1 MDKAARDE
9 YNRQYYAKNKAKI
22 DAKQSAKEECKHCGR
37 SVRHENIWKHMKTDY
52 LILYLMTDKVRNWME
67 SMPKQFKP
75 IKKDD
80 PTFPSHMIKPSS
92 MIVTI
97 GPTGSGKTNSVVEF
111 LHRKDGRF
119 FEIIIYTGSS
129 SDEPYYNYLAS
140 AIDGL
145 QLIDNVG
152 DLPNIDNYKQSDS
165 KDLEKLIV
173 FDDSVMSDEKVL
185 KQIAKWFMCA
195 RKVGFTCMFLAQDY
209 VSTPKFIRRNAHY
222 LQLFKLADQDDVG
235 RILRKHAT
243 DTDVR
248 TLRNMMNECTREKG
262 NFLTIAVNDRAETK
276 YRQNFTGILDP
287 DEF

>member
-1 MDKAARDE
+1 
-9 YNRQYYAKNKAKI
+9 
-22 DAKQSAKEECKHCGR
+22 
-37 SVRHENIWKHMKTDY
+37 
-52 LILYLMTDKVRNWME
+52 MTDKVRNWME
-67 SMPKQFKP
+67 SMPKQFRS
-75 IKKDD
+75 IKKED

-97 GPTGSGKTNSVVEF
+97 GPTGCGKTNSVVEF

-129 SDEPYYNYLAS
+129 SDEPYYNYLAG

-145 QLIDNVG
+145 QLIDNVAE
-152 DLPNIDNYKQSDS
+152 LPNIDNYKTDES

-173 FDDSVMSDEKVL
+173 FDDSVKKYGDEKVL

-195 RKVGFTCMFLAQDY
+195 
-209 VSTPKFIRRNAHY
+209 H
-222 LQLFKLADQDDVG
+222 QDDVG
-235 RILRKHAT
+235 RILRKYAS

-248 TLRNMMNECTREKG
+248 TMRRMHNHCTQNNGE
-262 NFLTIAVNDRAETK
+262 FLTIAVKDPVETK
-276 YRQNFTGILDP
+276 YRHNFIGMLDP

>member
-1 MDKAARDE
+1 
-9 YNRQYYAKNKAKI
+9 
-22 DAKQSAKEECKHCGR
+22 
-37 SVRHENIWKHMKTDY
+37 
-52 LILYLMTDKVRNWME
+52 MTDNVRNWME

-75 IKKDD
+75 VKKAD
-80 PTFPSHMIKPSS
+80 PTYPTHLIKPSS

-97 GPTGSGKTNSVVEF
+97 GPTGCGKTNSIVEF

-119 FEIIIYTGSS
+119 FEIIIFTGSS
-129 SDEPYYNYLAS
+129 ADEPYYQCLAG

-152 DLPNIDNYKQSDS
+152 ALPNIDNYKESDN

-222 LQLFKLADQDDVG
+222 LQLFKLADMSDVK
-235 RILRKHAT
+235 RILSKYANE
-243 DTDVR
+243 TDVR
-248 TLRNMMNECTREKG
+248 TLTRMLNHCTQEKG
-262 NFLTIAVNDRAETK
+262 NFLTIAVNEPVETK
-276 YRQNFTGILDP
+276 YCQNFIGILDP

>member
-1 MDKAARDE
+1 
-9 YNRQYYAKNKAKI
+9 
-22 DAKQSAKEECKHCGR
+22 
-37 SVRHENIWKHMKTDY
+37 
-52 LILYLMTDKVRNWME
+52 MTDKVRNWIE
-67 SMPKQFKP
+67 AMPKQFRP
-75 IKKDD
+75 VKKDD
-80 PTFPSHMIKPSS
+80 PTYPTHLIKPSS

-97 GPTGSGKTNSVVEF
+97 GPTGCGKTNSIVEF

-129 SDEPYYNYLAS
+129 SDEPLYQYLAG

-145 QLIDNVG
+145 KLIDNVG
-152 DLPNIDNYKQSDS
+152 ELPNIDTYKDSES

-222 LQLFKLADQDDVG
+222 LQLFNLADMSDVK
-235 RILRKHAT
+235 RILSKYAKE
-243 DTDVR
+243 TDVR
-248 TLRNMMNECTREKG
+248 TLTNMLTYCTQDKG
-262 NFLTIAVNDRAETK
+262 NFLTIAVNEPTETK
-276 YRQNFTGILDP
+276 YRQNFIGILDP

>member
-1 MDKAARDE
+1 
-9 YNRQYYAKNKAKI
+9 
-22 DAKQSAKEECKHCGR
+22 
-37 SVRHENIWKHMKTDY
+37 
-52 LILYLMTDKVRNWME
+52 
-67 SMPKQFKP
+67 
-75 IKKDD
+75 
-80 PTFPSHMIKPSS
+80 

-97 GPTGSGKTNSVVEF
+97 GPTGCGKTNSVVEF

-129 SDEPYYNYLAS
+129 SDEPYYNYLAG

-145 QLIDNVG
+145 QLIDNVAE
-152 DLPNIDNYKQSDS
+152 LPNIDNYKTDES

-173 FDDSVMSDEKVL
+173 FDDSVKKYGDEKVL

-209 VSTPKFIRRNAHY
+209 VSTPKFIRRQVAY
-222 LQLFKLADQDDVG
+222 LQLFKLTDQDDVG
-235 RILRKHAT
+235 RILRKYAS

-248 TLRNMMNECTREKG
+248 TMRRMHNHCTQNNGE
-262 NFLTIAVNDRAETK
+262 FLTIAVKDPVETK
-276 YRQNFTGILDP
+276 YRHNFIGMLDP